1 MNKKILKISVFIF
14 AILFGF
20 ISCDNVDDP
29 KPMPKGDYENGF
41 FITNEGNFGSP
52 NGSITFIDNEL
63 LQESHNI
70 FSSINSTNL
79 GDVLQSV
86 TFEED
91 YAYLVLNNSNK
102 IEVVNR
108 YTFKS
113 IATITE
119 NIAAPRYALVKNG
132 KLYVTNGGNNSVLIF
147 DATSFAYETSITID
161 KTVEEIKENNDF
173 IYVMNAAYGFGSEI
187 SVLDVKTNTVVK
199 TITVAEGLNSI
210 EIEDGILYALHK
222 TGITKVS
229 TSTNEIIGDIPFED
243 GLSNATKLEVE
254 DDFLYF
260 LSGSKIFK
268 FSKDVTSLANV
279 ELVDTK
285 VEDQPWFVGYGF
297 SVVKNKLF
305 YTDVKGFTENSE
317 VQVYDLDGKLLKNF
331 NAGIGANGVYDND

>member
-1 MNKKILKISVFIF
+1 MNKKILKINVLLF
-14 AILFGF
+14 ALLFGF
-20 ISCDNVDDP
+20 SSCNNADDP
-29 KPMPKGDYENGF
+29 KPLPKGDYENGF
-41 FITNEGNFGSP
+41 FITNEGNFGTP
-52 NGSITFIDNEL
+52 NGSITFMPDDMS
-63 LQESHNI
+63 QASHTI
-70 FSSINSTNL
+70 FSSINGTHL

-108 YTFKS
+108 YTFKN

-147 DATSFAYETSITID
+147 DANSFTYETSIEID
-161 KTVEEIKENNDF
+161 KTVEEIKEDNDL
-173 IYVMNAAYGFGSEI
+173 IYVTNAAFGFGNEI
-187 SVLDVKTNTVVK
+187 SVIDVNTNTVVK

-268 FSKDVTSLANV
+268 FSKDVTALANV
-279 ELVDTK
+279 ELIDTK
-285 VEDQPWFVGYGF
+285 VEDQPWFIGYGF
-297 SVVKNKLF
+297 NIVDNKLF

-331 NAGIGANGVYDND
+331 NAGIGANGVYGNN